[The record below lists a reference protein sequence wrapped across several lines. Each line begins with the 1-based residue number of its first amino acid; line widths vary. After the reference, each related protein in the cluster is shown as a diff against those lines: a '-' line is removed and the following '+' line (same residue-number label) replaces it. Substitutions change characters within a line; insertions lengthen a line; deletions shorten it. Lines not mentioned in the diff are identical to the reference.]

1 MAETSIEWTD
11 ATWNPVAGC
20 TVLTAGCTNCYA
32 MRMAARL
39 EAMGV
44 EKYRGLTRKSGG
56 RAKWTGKIKLDD
68 AALSIPAKWSK
79 PRRVFVNSMS
89 DLFHQD
95 VPAEFIARVWNVM
108 ADTPRH
114 TYQILTKR
122 PDRMVEI
129 VPSLPK
135 LPNVWLGTSVED
147 GRVLHRI
154 DELRRVPA
162 AIRFISFEPLI
173 GSVAGADLEDI
184 HWAIV
189 GGESGPKSRYMDPAW
204 VDEIETMCRRSDAAF
219 FFKQWGGKNKKA
231 AGRMLRGRTYD
242 EMPALRMC
250 LPIFV
255 AKPTAFG
262 SLFDMHRKSEKRC
275 GI

>member
-1 MAETSIEWTD
+1 MAETTIEWTD

-44 EKYRGLTRKSGG
+44 EKYAGLTRKSGG
-56 RAKWTGKIKLDD
+56 RAKWTGKIYLDWKS
-68 AALSIPAKWSK
+68 LSIPATWSK

-89 DLFHQD
+89 DLFHSD
-95 VPAEFIARVWNVM
+95 VPTDFIAAVWRVM
-108 ADTPRH
+108 EETPRH

-122 PDRMVEI
+122 PDRMIDI
-129 VPSLPK
+129 VPGLKK

-147 GRVLHRI
+147 GRVLHRV
-154 DELRRVPA
+154 DEMRQVPA
-162 AIRFISFEPLI
+162 AVRFISFEPLI
-173 GSVAGADLEDI
+173 GSVSGANLKDI

-189 GGESGPKSRYMDPAW
+189 GGESGPKARPMDPAW
-204 VDEIETMCRRSDAAF
+204 VDEIERMCRAAGAAF

-231 AGRMLRGRTYD
+231 TGRLLNGRTYD
-242 EMPALRMC
+242 EMPEAV
-250 LPIFV
+250 I
-255 AKPTAFG
+255 
-262 SLFDMHRKSEKRC
+262 
-275 GI
+275 

>member
-1 MAETSIEWTD
+1 MAETTIEWTD

-20 TVLTAGCTNCYA
+20 TILTAGCTNCYA

-39 EAMGV
+39 EAMGT
-44 EKYRGLTRKSGG
+44 EKYQGLTRKSGG
-56 RAKWTGKIKLDD
+56 RAKWTGRIRLDHG
-68 AALSIPAKWSK
+68 ALSIPASWSK

-89 DLFHQD
+89 DLFHSD
-95 VPAEFIARVWNVM
+95 VPDKFIGKVWRVM

-122 PDRMVEI
+122 PDRMVAI
-129 VPSLPK
+129 VAALPK

-162 AIRFISFEPLI
+162 AIRFVSFEPLI
-173 GSVAGADLEDI
+173 GTVSGASLRDI

-189 GGESGPKSRYMDPAW
+189 GGESGPRARYMDPTW
-204 VDEIETMCRRSDAAF
+204 VSEIETMCRRANTAF

-231 AGRMLRGRTYD
+231 AGRMLNGRTYD
-242 EMPALRMC
+242 EMPASAYLHSEQLA
-250 LPIFV
+250 LP
-255 AKPTAFG
+255 
-262 SLFDMHRKSEKRC
+262 
-275 GI
+275 